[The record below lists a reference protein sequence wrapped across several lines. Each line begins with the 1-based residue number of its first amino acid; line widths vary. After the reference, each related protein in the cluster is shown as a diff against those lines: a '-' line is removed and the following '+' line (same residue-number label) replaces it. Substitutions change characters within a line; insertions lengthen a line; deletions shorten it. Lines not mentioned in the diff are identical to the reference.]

1 MRRSRPPRP
10 EDPLPPGGST
20 ELAVAVLGY
29 VALAVRVALGA
40 TGRPPDMA
48 LAVAAVGVATLGAVG
63 LALVVRVRSLAPLR
77 LRLPGRRWLLVGLAA
92 GAAMRLVT
100 FGVALVW
107 THLTG
112 DRTNPQQAFVDG
124 AVAGGWMFLGLVVFG
139 GLVVPFAEELFF
151 RGVVYSALRRYGAV
165 LATLASAALFGIAH
179 GVSVVLVI
187 AFLLGVRQ
195 RRAGRALRL
204 DLARGAR
211 PRHEQHDRARPGLPA
226 GLSCPGD
233 AVGR

>member
-1 MRRSRPPRP
+1 MSTLEAGTTPPVRPRP
-10 EDPLPPGGST
+10 QVGWT

-29 VALAVRVALGA
+29 IALCVAVGVALGA
-40 TGRPPDMA
+40 TGRPPDVA

-92 GAAMRLVT
+92 GAGMRVVT

-112 DRTNPQQAFVDG
+112 DTTNPQQAFVDG
-124 AVAGGWMFLGLVVFG
+124 AVGGGWTLVGLVVFG
-139 GLVVPFAEELFF
+139 GLAVPFAEELFF
-151 RGVVYSALRRYGAV
+151 RGVVYSALRRYGPV

-179 GVSVVLVI
+179 GVSVVLVV
-187 AFLLGVRQ
+187 AFLLGVVNAVLVERSGSIWP
-195 RRAGRALRL
+195 AVLAHATNNTIALV
-204 DLARGAR
+204 LAYLLG
-211 PRHEQHDRARPGLPA
+211 
-226 GLSCPGD
+226 
-233 AVGR
+233 